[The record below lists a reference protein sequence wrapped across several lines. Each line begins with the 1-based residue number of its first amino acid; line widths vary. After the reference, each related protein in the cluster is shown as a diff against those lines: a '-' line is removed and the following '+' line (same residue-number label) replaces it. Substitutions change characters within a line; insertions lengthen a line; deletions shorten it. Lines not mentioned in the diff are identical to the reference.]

1 MKKLADKICQ
11 QLFNNYDLFLHT
23 FYVLQR
29 HMVLR
34 VKGGAAFSLHAQRAS
49 ATTLAPGSLQLLS
62 NLHLLHVY
70 DLDISVDEPSQ
81 NTLSRFGAVQN
92 ATAEMSEVLSK
103 ALYFI
108 KLPRFLRLAV
118 AEPVSVGKFSEIE
131 WRPAANGRKWTG
143 CLSCSYHGLHFATK
157 GSFTLMRI
165 SLCCWDLREHRVR
178 RLHLVDVSCQDSN
191 PTAAVACDYVWSLS
205 ELCSE
210 NIRMLGVET
219 SFQPWLNGDK
229 VEKRLGRLIGGCCL
243 RDIASGQSTEAMAAC
258 MQMLEWLATEN
269 WCTSWWDESTPTPS
283 ASTCLG
289 ATCAWIRKMLL
300 RHPARDSH
308 TFFVQ
313 KDFLAVVV
321 EQIVFADNLLLL
333 SINA

>member
-1 MKKLADKICQ
+1 
-11 QLFNNYDLFLHT
+11 
-23 FYVLQR
+23 
-29 HMVLR
+29 MVFR
-34 VKGGAAFSLHAQRAS
+34 VKGGAAFFSLHAQRAS

-243 RDIASGQSTEAMAAC
+243 RDIASGQRSHGRLYA
-258 MQMLEWLATEN
+258 N
-269 WCTSWWDESTPTPS
+269 
-283 ASTCLG
+283 
-289 ATCAWIRKMLL
+289 
-300 RHPARDSH
+300 ARVARYGKLVH
-308 TFFVQ
+308 
-313 KDFLAVVV
+313 VVV
-321 EQIVFADNLLLL
+321 GRVYPYPLRFHLPGRDVRVDQEDALAAPSPRQPHVLRSERFLGGGRRTNCIC
-333 SINA
+333 